1 MVLLVPLVVKEV
13 PLPKTISKSRYLAG
27 LQCPKR
33 LWLEIHRYDLKDEV
47 DQDTQA
53 VFDRG
58 QAVGELAQLLYR
70 LPRPIPIGDGP
81 SRVHSLQIQWAFG
94 PMGYG
99 NCVAARSIPLFY

>member
-1 MVLLVPLVVKEV
+1 MLLVPLVVQSSEV
-13 PLPKTISKSRYLAG
+13 VLPPKTISKSRYLAA

-53 VFDRG
+53 VFDQG

-70 LPRPIPIGDGP
+70 LPRPIPI
-81 SRVHSLQIQWAFG
+81 VL
-94 PMGYG
+94 
-99 NCVAARSIPLFY
+99 ARLIFQTSC

>member
-1 MVLLVPLVVKEV
+1 LVVKSEAFL
-13 PLPKTISKSRYLAG
+13 PPKTISKSRYLAG

-53 VFDRG
+53 VFDQG

-70 LPRPIPIGDGP
+70 LPRPIPI
-81 SRVHSLQIQWAFG
+81 VL
-94 PMGYG
+94 
-99 NCVAARSIPLFY
+99 ARLIFQTSC